1 MLANGYSHQGYIHCP
16 YNIRQDVNIYYIME
30 ALYLLSKRNRNRFL
44 CETPTYQPF
53 ELEELANSALV
64 EGPNLVFVPF
74 YDNNQIRYPQCE
86 LRASDD
92 RRHAP
97 IQNKATLSSLEHLM
111 MAVNIDLGFVLFND
125 LRVFLIY
132 LSLSSGI
139 PYDVILSSVKD
150 NTFDPMLIPNG
161 IFLRHRFVKK

>member
-1 MLANGYSHQGYIHCP
+1 
-16 YNIRQDVNIYYIME
+16 
-30 ALYLLSKRNRNRFL
+30 
-44 CETPTYQPF
+44 
-53 ELEELANSALV
+53 
-64 EGPNLVFVPF
+64 
-74 YDNNQIRYPQCE
+74 
-86 LRASDD
+86 
-92 RRHAP
+92 
-97 IQNKATLSSLEHLM
+97 M